1 MGTIAQDFR
10 RTIKAGSMG
19 EYVVRED
26 NNGNIHLIT
35 DNAEGQISFYP
46 QDIVELAIITAKDQ
60 ENVFYLH
67 FRLDDLDHALSL
79 FAEMRQTLLSLKKK
93 KRIHVLLTCTSAL
106 TSSYFASELNTAAET
121 LRLDY
126 EFTAISFD
134 RIYEKGFDYDV
145 ILLAPQVHF
154 QYDRLKQIF
163 RDTIVMKIPTGVF
176 ATYQTGKML
185 RMLQDAV
192 LPADRIDEEQK
203 KADPRK
209 PFLNSYRILTIGVV
223 NHNGRCR
230 IGYRIYVNG
239 MRDLDG
245 EVLKQSFSLQDLYDV
260 IEYVLSLG
268 EELDA
273 ISIAMPG
280 VTYHGRLYHPS
291 IGMWGQFIS
300 MDIEE
305 RFNHI
310 PTILINDVNAMAL
323 GYYALND
330 TSDDMVFYFQ
340 PDGTAGAG
348 AGVII
353 DGKLRMGKMHGAG
366 EIFCIVREAVRDF
379 DRKPFTPEGVLELV
393 TTGLL
398 AYISTIAPK
407 KIVLYSKLTPN
418 PQEIHDALRAK
429 ISDQYI
435 PEIVHT
441 PGVKRYILP
450 GAMVHCLEVLENYR
464 VSSDWS
470 AYEKK
475 KK

>member
-1 MGTIAQDFR
+1 M
-10 RTIKAGSMG
+10 
-19 EYVVRED
+19 
-26 NNGNIHLIT
+26 
-35 DNAEGQISFYP
+35 
-46 QDIVELAIITAKDQ
+46 
-60 ENVFYLH
+60 
-67 FRLDDLDHALSL
+67 
-79 FAEMRQTLLSLKKK
+79 
-93 KRIHVLLTCTSAL
+93 
-106 TSSYFASELNTAAET
+106 
-121 LRLDY
+121 
-126 EFTAISFD
+126 
-134 RIYEKGFDYDV
+134 

-185 RMLQDAV
+185 RMVQDAV

-323 GYYALND
+323 GYLDVNSVDLSMITIEALD
-330 TSDDMVFYFQ
+330 FVYLGSTIHAVVR
-340 PDGTAGAG
+340 PDGYVESAEYHIPLKVSAAGRAVGVRASFAG
-348 AGVII
+348 
-353 DGKLRMGKMHGAG
+353 
-366 EIFCIVREAVRDF
+366 
-379 DRKPFTPEGVLELV
+379 
-393 TTGLL
+393 TG
-398 AYISTIAPK
+398 YQTEK
-407 KIVLYSKLTPN
+407 WN
-418 PQEIHDALRAK
+418 IH
-429 ISDQYI
+429 
-435 PEIVHT
+435 
-441 PGVKRYILP
+441 
-450 GAMVHCLEVLENYR
+450 
-464 VSSDWS
+464 W
-470 AYEKK
+470 
-475 KK
+475 